1 MGMRMR
7 GISRCEC
14 DDKELASLGF
24 VESGSSFA
32 DGRELGKTML
42 TSALKDTA
50 DRVLL
55 GGND

>member
-1 MGMRMR
+1 MGMGMRMR
-7 GISRCEC
+7 GIPSFEC

-50 DRVLL
+50 DRVL
-55 GGND
+55 